1 MRSGFSIVLAWA
13 LLAALANGQAPA
25 LSLDQLVSRTAAY
38 LVEYEQ
44 SLASVVAEERYDQ
57 LVQYYAGTYAGAR
70 VTTSASQWQRRR
82 KLVSDF
88 LLVKVPGLPGW
99 QPFRDVLEVD
109 GQAVRD
115 RENRLMDLFINAAP
129 HAIDQA
135 ARIAQES
142 ARYNIGNVSRTINVP
157 TLPLVFLGR
166 LNRPRFDLSLEGGRT
181 IEDIETRGLAFKERQ
196 HPTLIRTT
204 GDNDLD
210 ASGVL
215 WVDPDTGRVIE
226 TVIRTDDGSLQ
237 SEITVTYR
245 PDARLGIWVPARM
258 RETYK
263 GASERVEGTATYAK
277 YRRFKIETIE
287 IIK

>member
-1 MRSGFSIVLAWA
+1 MRAILGVVSAGT
-13 LLAALANGQAPA
+13 LLGALANGQTPA
-25 LSLDQLVSRTAAY
+25 LSLDQLVSRTAVY

-57 LVQYYAGTYAGAR
+57 LVQYYAGTYGGAR
-70 VTTSASQWQRRR
+70 VTASANQWQRRR
-82 KLVSDF
+82 RLVSDF
-88 LLVKVPGLPGW
+88 LLVKVPGMPGW

-115 RENRLMDLFINAAP
+115 RESRLMDLLVNAAP
-129 HAIDQA
+129 HAMDQA
-135 ARIAQES
+135 ARIAEES

-157 TLPLVFLGR
+157 TLPLVFLGQ
-166 LNRPRFDLSLEGGRT
+166 LNRPRFDLSLEGERT
-181 IEDIETRGLAFKERQ
+181 IEDIETRGLAFRERQ

-210 ASGVL
+210 ATGVL
-215 WVDPDTGRVIE
+215 WVEPDTGRVIQ
-226 TVIRTDDGSLQ
+226 TVIRTDDGTLQ

-258 RETYK
+258 KEIYK
-263 GASERVEGTATYAK
+263 SASERVEGTATYAK

-287 IIK
+287 VIK

>member
-1 MRSGFSIVLAWA
+1 MRAILGVVSAWT
-13 LLAALANGQAPA
+13 LLGVLANGQPPA

-57 LVQYYAGTYAGAR
+57 LVQYYAGTYGGAR
-70 VTTSASQWQRRR
+70 VTASANQWQRRR
-82 KLVSDF
+82 RLVSDF
-88 LLVKVPGLPGW
+88 LLVKVPGMPGW

-115 RENRLMDLFINAAP
+115 RESRLMDLLVNAAP

-135 ARIAQES
+135 ARIAEES

-157 TLPLVFLGR
+157 TLPLVFLGQ
-166 LNRPRFDLSLEGGRT
+166 LNRPRFDLSLEGDRT

-210 ASGVL
+210 AAGVL
-215 WVDPDTGRVIE
+215 WVEPVTGRVIQS
-226 TVIRTDDGSLQ
+226 VIRTDDGTLQ

-258 RETYK
+258 KEIYK
-263 GASERVEGTATYAK
+263 SASERVEGTATYAK

-287 IIK
+287 VIK